1 MACFYSKLNLIL
13 EAHFEYMLMDYS
25 LLNINTPLELINQAT
40 QPGLIGSLGIEITK
54 IDEGSVE
61 GMMELSDKN
70 CRPDG
75 ILHGG
80 ANLALAESLAGLG
93 SMLMV
98 DLNEFDVLGIQVN
111 GSHTGVLRSGKAWAV
126 AKILHPGN
134 QTHIWNVDV
143 KNEEGRLISTIRVT
157 NMIVKRNDRD

>member
-1 MACFYSKLNLIL
+1 
-13 EAHFEYMLMDYS
+13 MDLS
-25 LLNINTPLELINQAT
+25 ALSVDTPLEIIKQAT
-40 QPGLIGSLGIEITK
+40 KAGLIGSLGIEITK
-54 IDEGSVE
+54 IGEGTVEGS
-61 GMMELSDKN
+61 MELSEKN

-80 ANLALAESLAGLG
+80 SNLALAESLAGLG

-98 DLNEFDVLGIQVN
+98 DLKQFDVLGIQVN
-111 GSHTGVLRSGKAWAV
+111 GSHVGVLKNGKALAI

-143 KNEEGRLISTIRVT
+143 RNEEGRLISTIRVT